1 MKKWYQ
7 WFYLS
12 LAFLVGGIVNYFAGK
27 RIVAAVMQ
35 VCITLILGFIQFLCD
50 QNGDKGKK
58 VFKYIDTSNCKRNY
72 LAIQALGKQ
81 KFRKEKLSVNID
93 GKE

>member
-12 LAFLVGGIVNYFAGK
+12 LAFLAGGIVNYFAGK

-50 QNGDKGKK
+50 QNGDKGKI
-58 VFKYIDTSNCKRNY
+58 VFKYISI
-72 LAIQALGKQ
+72 AVSALLVIWILYM
-81 KFRKEKLSVNID
+81 FASFLV
-93 GKE
+93 